1 MPYSNVIGKLLI
13 WDQEASHQIATQIAG
28 ETFLRSF
35 PPSFPPPWEATDY
48 QVTLRSGLEI
58 MSFKASPE

>member
-1 MPYSNVIGKLLI
+1 MPYSHITGKSLI

-28 ETFLRSF
+28 ETFLCSF
-35 PPSFPPPWEATDY
+35 IPSLRHRWLF

-58 MSFKASPE
+58 TSFKASPE